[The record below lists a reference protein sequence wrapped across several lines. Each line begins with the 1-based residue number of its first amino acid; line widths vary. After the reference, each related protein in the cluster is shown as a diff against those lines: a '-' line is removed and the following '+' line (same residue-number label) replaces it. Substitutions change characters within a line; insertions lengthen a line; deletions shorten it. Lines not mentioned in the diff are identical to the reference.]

1 MSVTVARRSEGGVG
15 SLLSLRRDRSSRAS
29 SEETT
34 PIGRQD
40 KAPSRSDDARK
51 EDRATLETSTVK
63 RTATPMPSTVS
74 GLISLRRAAAEATQQ
89 PPTVEPADI
98 IEHPVPVRRQTSS
111 HGQDATAVADARSCF
126 ASKSRRESSNFAPA
140 EHLTFILTEL
150 AWAREVSLDTE
161 TTALTPYDSDCVVM
175 KDSKIGGAIKVQ
187 EYAQRHETSTGVTA
201 GVPDWYK
208 KARCRV
214 LSFRTDTGLRAVVDL
229 DSPSWKLPDQNGVT
243 PRATLIGALHGKTW
257 VGHNL
262 LFDLIWL
269 RSIVPSVRPG
279 RIVDTMLIGTACRA
293 DLIKELHR
301 VAAPAMLPGEDE
313 RHPHQKGIL
322 DYLGKR
328 EKSQKSDEDDE
339 GPFSLYILTLYY
351 LNEALDKPYQKPVNW
366 LPKVLSDAHYDY
378 CVGDIDSPPVIARK
392 MLGLGDNADVSE
404 VLDALDKVPG
414 GDAYRTFEDSLHGLA
429 KMHHKGF
436 RFSADAADQYRQEL
450 IQERDRAFDEL
461 LAIDP
466 ALESCRTAIYDIK
479 MTAEVKRKVAD
490 ALTRVTGEEP
500 PVSKKDGGPLLSI
513 NLLQQHYDRDVPLI
527 NALKKTQEAAK
538 RIKMLKEYKICAAR
552 DNGRIHSIVGIG
564 TNTGRTSSREPNLQ
578 NIPRDPA
585 FRACFAATEGKK
597 ILAIDYSSIEM
608 TIAAGLGERC
618 YRVVRDVVRRIA
630 DEIGAGATRIQEDD
644 FSWLGEHSWLS
655 WMLKSSPV
663 IEDYVVLLGERDP
676 DAPIDV
682 PDVVRPEPPSGEG
695 QVTFSEESLKAWADY
710 YSAQLVGWIEKVRRN
725 GGFRENPDED
735 RLALSYAIRNKLD
748 PHLVT
753 ALETLRRAGEVDL
766 GGVSPLAYLEA
777 RTKEQ
782 RKELKGKYK
791 APRQKGKAMNF
802 GLLYGMQGPKLYVYG
817 KVNYGLSWTEGEA
830 IEARDA
836 WFDLYPEIGLWHFWT
851 QRGGKLKAD
860 VVNVGQGEVR
870 TRDEGGKFYKATTL
884 SDRPIVHNQLPA
896 ALNYGDQG
904 TGAEIALNALRMMF
918 ERAAPTARNDREL
931 SLALTPQEP
940 IDLGNTL
947 GDYLVMFVHDE
958 FVFEIDEEIAD
969 DFTDDVDKLMTEAAI
984 PYLAEFGLRAEAEA
998 EIGPHW
1004 IH

>member
-1 MSVTVARRSEGGVG
+1 MSVTVARRSEGRVG
-15 SLLSLRRDRSSRAS
+15 SLLSLRRTRSSDTIREEAGHVDDQRTDEDQGAGRPDGDDRHTDRESPTIKRA
-29 SEETT
+29 
-34 PIGRQD
+34 P
-40 KAPSRSDDARK
+40 APTR
-51 EDRATLETSTVK
+51 STV
-63 RTATPMPSTVS
+63 T
-74 GLISLRRAAAEATQQ
+74 GLMSLRRAAASATQQ
-89 PPTVEPADI
+89 APREETAEI
-98 IEHPVPVRRQTSS
+98 IERPVPVRRQSQGGHQMS
-111 HGQDATAVADARSCF
+111 GAVDARSCF
-126 ASKSRRESSNFAPA
+126 SSNSREEPSHFAPVG
-140 EHLTFILTEL
+140 HLEFILSEL

-161 TTALTPYDSDCVVM
+161 TTALTPYSAPNVPH
-175 KDSKIGGAIKVQ
+175 KDSKIGGAIKIDDYARRYEGHLPKKESEW
-187 EYAQRHETSTGVTA
+187 EYG
-201 GVPDWYK
+201 P
-208 KARCRV
+208 RCRI
-214 LSFRTDTGLRAVVDL
+214 LSFRTDTGLRVVVDL
-229 DSPSWKLPDQNGVT
+229 DSLNWTTKDWTGIS
-243 PRATLIGALHGKTW
+243 PREKLIGALHGKTW

-269 RSIVPSVRPG
+269 RSIVPTVRPA

-301 VAAPAMLPGEDE
+301 VAAPAMLPGEE
-313 RHPHQKGIL
+313 VRHPYQKGIL
-322 DYLGKR
+322 DYLAKR
-328 EKSQKSDEDDE
+328 EKSQKTDDDEE

-392 MLGLGDNADVSE
+392 MLGLAGDADVSE
-404 VLDALDKVPG
+404 VLDALDKAPG
-414 GDAYRTFEDSLHGLA
+414 NSAYRTFEDSLHGLA

-436 RFSADAADQYRQEL
+436 RFSTKAADEYRREL
-450 IQERDRAFDEL
+450 EQERDRAFDEL
-461 LAIDP
+461 IAIDP
-466 ALESCRTAIYDIK
+466 ALETCRSAIYGIK
-479 MTAEVKRKVAD
+479 MTAEVKGKIAE
-490 ALTRVTGEEP
+490 ALTRVTGEAP

-538 RIKMLKEYKICAAR
+538 RIKMLEEYKLCAAR

-585 FRACFAATEGKK
+585 FRACFAAPEGKK

-618 YRVVRDVVRRIA
+618 YKVVRDVVNRIA
-630 DEIGAGATRIQEDD
+630 DEIGAGAPHIQNDD
-644 FSWLGEHSWLS
+644 FTWLGEHSWLG

-663 IEDYVVLLGERDP
+663 IEEYVLLLGERDP
-676 DAPIDV
+676 DAPIEV
-682 PDVVRPEPPSGEG
+682 PEVVRPAPPAGDG
-695 QVTFSEESLKAWADY
+695 PVQFSEESLRAWADY

-725 GGFRENPDED
+725 GGFRDDPDED

-753 ALETLRRAGEVDL
+753 ALETLRRAGAVDL

-777 RTKEQ
+777 QTKEQ

-817 KVNYGLSWTEGEA
+817 KVNYGLSWTEEEA

-851 QRGGKLKAD
+851 QRGGKMKAD
-860 VVNVGQGEVR
+860 VVNAGMGEVR

-918 ERAAPTARNDREL
+918 ERAAPAHENNAEL
-931 SLALTPQEP
+931 SLALSPQEP
-940 IDLGNTL
+940 IDVGNTL

-958 FVFEIDEEIAD
+958 FVFEIDEAVAD
-969 DFTDDVDKLMTEAAI
+969 VFTDEVDKVMSEAAI